1 MNMKTEN
8 LLVLEDIRREYVL
21 AGTTYSILQGIDLT
35 INKGEFLALMGP
47 SGSGKSTLLN
57 IIGCLDTP
65 TSGRYIL
72 ENKDVS
78 KMTVSS
84 LAEVRN
90 KHIGFIFQNF
100 NLIPSISV
108 IDNVLLPSFYL
119 GNEDRKKAEELLV
132 MVGLKDRINYRP
144 NDLSGGQK
152 QRVAIA
158 RSLINNPNLILAD
171 EPTGA
176 LDSKTGHEIMELI
189 LSLNRDQHKTVLM
202 VTHDLNIANMAH
214 KIIELADGKIKK

>member
-1 MNMKTEN
+1 MNIKTEN

-72 ENKDVS
+72 EDKDVS

-119 GNEDRKKAEELLV
+119 GNEDRQKAEELLV

>member
-57 IIGCLDTP
+57 IIGCLDIP
-65 TSGRYIL
+65 SGGRYIL

-100 NLIPSISV
+100 NLIPTISV

-202 VTHDLNIANMAH
+202 VTHDLNIAHMAH
-214 KIIELADGKIKK
+214 KIINLADGKITK